1 MPFAIII
8 LALVLIVAGFKGTV
22 GSLFGLVE
30 QTFAQI
36 VVPFV
41 AILII
46 GAMGYIPQLKRLSDA
61 FLALVLLAMFLSN
74 SKNGLIAK
82 FQSAIR
88 NPQAPSNPQDSASGT
103 VTLGTMQWTTTAN
116 ENNPLDT
123 APLSGLETLQPIQS
137 LVG

>member
-22 GSLFGLVE
+22 NSLLGLVE

-74 SKNGLIAK
+74 SKNGLISK

-88 NPQAPSNPQDSASGT
+88 NPQAPSNPQGSASGA
-103 VTLGTMQWTTTAN
+103 VTLGTMQWPTTAN

-137 LVG
+137 LMG